1 MAACLSTLRLSNVLV
16 FCQPSPTPGNFPI
29 SKSQFSLSVKKPLM
43 AVVVYRE
50 GLCIFDYGVEVSSRG
65 RAEVGWSSESGH
77 ELEDVLME
85 GLEG

>member
-1 MAACLSTLRLSNVLV
+1 
-16 FCQPSPTPGNFPI
+16 
-29 SKSQFSLSVKKPLM
+29 M